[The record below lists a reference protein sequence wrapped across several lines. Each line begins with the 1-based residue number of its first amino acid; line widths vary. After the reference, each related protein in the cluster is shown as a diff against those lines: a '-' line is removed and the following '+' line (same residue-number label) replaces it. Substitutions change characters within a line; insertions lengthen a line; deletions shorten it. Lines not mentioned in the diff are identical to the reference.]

1 MFTTLIVLILI
12 ICVLL
17 VLVVLIQNPKGGGL
31 TSQFTGAGSSQ
42 LFGVKKTGDLLEQ
55 LTWGFA
61 AVIAILALSSAFFL
75 ESPTGNTQFDD
86 GLGTATPTAAPR
98 PVAPRPQTLPAAP
111 APATDT
117 TK

>member
-12 ICVLL
+12 ISVLL

-61 AVIAILALSSAFFL
+61 GVIALLALTSVFFL
-75 ESPTGNTQFDD
+75 GSPSGSTQFDD
-86 GLGTATPTAAPR
+86 GLGNAPATTAPR
-98 PVAPRPQTLPAAP
+98 PIQPVAP
-111 APATDT
+111 APT
-117 TK
+117 TPAPAADSAN

>member
-1 MFTTLIVLILI
+1 MFTTFIILILLV
-12 ICVLL
+12 CVLL

-61 AVIAILALSSAFFL
+61 GAIAVLALTSIFFL
-75 ESPTGNTQFDD
+75 EAPSGDTQFDD
-86 GLGTATPTAAPR
+86 GLGTATPAAAPR
-98 PVAPRPQTLPAAP
+98 NTTPLQQPAPVAPAP
-111 APATDT
+111 SADT